1 MRGTPP
7 GAPRRTRGARDSKSA
22 TVRAAAAAPSR
33 RQLSKWERE
42 QRQQRLL
49 YLAGAALVLVVVLI
63 FGAGLL
69 YDNVVRANESVA
81 QVGSQNITAAQVL
94 DEVKP
99 SARVLDS
106 QAKQAGGVGTSAS
119 SISSYVDQQKRG
131 LPDQALNDLIDAAII
146 QQEADRR
153 GISVSQ
159 ADVDARVQQ
168 QVAAFQASQNPTP
181 AASPTDAATDATPAA
196 TATPKGATATP
207 LPTLQAADYT
217 AALAKL
223 TDQTGLTE
231 QDERTNASREVL
243 REKLQEA
250 IGAEQVPATQDQVHA
265 AHIVLP
271 SEDQARE
278 VLTQLQGGADFATLA
293 QQNSTDTATKDAGG
307 DMGWFSRG
315 SKAQPIGDAA
325 FSLQPGQVS
334 DVIANGSSFEI
345 IKVLEHQADRA
356 APANEL
362 TSQRAQAFN
371 TWLSTQRA
379 GPNVKLTITQAQ
391 RDWVLSKMGVR
402 P

>member
-196 TATPKGATATP
+196 TATPNGATATP

-356 APANEL
+356 VPADEL